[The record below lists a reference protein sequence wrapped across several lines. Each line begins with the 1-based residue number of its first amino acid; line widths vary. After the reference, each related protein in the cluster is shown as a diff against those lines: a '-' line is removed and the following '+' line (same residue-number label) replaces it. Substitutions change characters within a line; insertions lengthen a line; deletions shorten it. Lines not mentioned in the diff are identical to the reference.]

1 MNRIRV
7 LVVDDSKFARL
18 AIRKALSSC
27 EDMEVVGEARDGKE
41 AVRLALELKPD
52 IITMDIVMPHMDGL
66 TAIREILSRTSV
78 PIIVVSEHTT
88 EGAKTTIEALRLGAV
103 DFVAKG
109 SEELKFSLSK
119 VSGELI
125 SKIRLHAGK
134 KVEAPRRVFK
144 TGGLEEKKELKP
156 VKSPDIIGIGVSTG
170 GPKVLPTLLKHM
182 GNLPVPVLIAQ
193 HMPKN
198 FTSSLA
204 EWLSKETQLRVVE
217 GYEGMEVKGSL
228 YIVLPGGKN
237 TVLYREGSRL
247 FMKEEKEVQTLV
259 RPSANLLF
267 KSMLE
272 TASYPMA
279 IILTGMG
286 DDGTEGAKEFVKKG
300 FPVLVQEPAT
310 CTVCG
315 MPCSAI
321 QAGAYSYIMKV
332 EEMGDFVRS
341 LFTEV
346 QK

>member
-109 SEELKFSLSK
+109 SEGLKFSLSK
-119 VSGELI
+119 VSEELI

-144 TGGLEEKKELKP
+144 TGGLEEKR
-156 VKSPDIIGIGVSTG
+156 
-170 GPKVLPTLLKHM
+170 
-182 GNLPVPVLIAQ
+182 N
-193 HMPKN
+193 
-198 FTSSLA
+198 
-204 EWLSKETQLRVVE
+204 
-217 GYEGMEVKGSL
+217 
-228 YIVLPGGKN
+228 
-237 TVLYREGSRL
+237 
-247 FMKEEKEVQTLV
+247 
-259 RPSANLLF
+259 
-267 KSMLE
+267 
-272 TASYPMA
+272 
-279 IILTGMG
+279 
-286 DDGTEGAKEFVKKG
+286 
-300 FPVLVQEPAT
+300 
-310 CTVCG
+310 
-315 MPCSAI
+315 
-321 QAGAYSYIMKV
+321 
-332 EEMGDFVRS
+332 
-341 LFTEV
+341 
-346 QK
+346 